1 MFQTLRV
8 IIRHYYVKEWQL
20 NTLNCHLCE
29 RDLFL
34 TTLSTT
40 LLQLYYYMKISLT
53 LLSLSK
59 LYILSFIRM
68 LIEHPY
74 KYTEWSVFKRHAL
87 SILHHHS
94 WLSWTQKD
102 HICYCLINLLH
113 SGLEGLQRCI
123 STCRV
128 QS

>member
-1 MFQTLRV
+1 MFQPLRV

-20 NTLNCHLCE
+20 NTLNCHFCE

-40 LLQLYYYMKISLT
+40 LLQLYYYMKINLT

-68 LIEHPY
+68 LIGHPY
-74 KYTEWSVFKRHAL
+74 RYTE
-87 SILHHHS
+87 
-94 WLSWTQKD
+94 
-102 HICYCLINLLH
+102 
-113 SGLEGLQRCI
+113 
-123 STCRV
+123 
-128 QS
+128 